1 MNIVW
6 FRRDLRV
13 EDNPAL
19 FYATQARQPVTAVYI
34 ATPLTW
40 QSHSMG
46 TPQMEW
52 LHVHLKELESQL
64 NQLGIQLIYKC
75 CDTFNDC
82 KTLLLSICQTLS
94 TTTVYFNKEYE
105 WDERQRDEHLCE
117 MLSSHGIKNKSFDEQ
132 SLIPPDTI
140 KNNQGL
146 PYRVFTPFRKA
157 SLLHLQNNPELLH
170 PLPKPKKQQALES
183 ATIISDPYLQTKL
196 SLITP
201 IKVGCKVGLVQL
213 ENFVQHKLSHY
224 VEHRNIPS
232 IDGTSML
239 SPYLALGIL
248 SVRQCTSFLLD
259 HFNSNFDNI
268 LYDEN
273 ASTWLSELLWRDFY
287 RMICLNFPEVSR
299 GIPFKQETLQLK
311 WDDDE
316 KKFTAWKE
324 GKTGIPIVDSAMR
337 QLNTT
342 GWMHNRLRMIV
353 AMFLTKNLWQDW
365 RKGEAY
371 FASKLI
377 DWDFSSNNGGWQWC
391 ASTGNDAVPYFR
403 VFNPI
408 SQSERFDTKGNFIK
422 HFCPE
427 LANLDSK
434 AIHDP
439 FERTNKTVNYPRKI
453 VNLSASRKTA
463 IERFKNLKQSS

>member
-19 FYATQARQPVTAVYI
+19 FYATEAHQPVTAVYI

-46 TPQMEW
+46 TPQVEW
-52 LHVHLKELESQL
+52 LHVHLKTLENQL
-64 NQLGIQLIYKC
+64 NQLGIQLIYKR
-75 CDTFNDC
+75 CDTFDDC
-82 KTLLLSICQTLS
+82 KALLLSICQTLS

-105 WDERQRDEHLCE
+105 WDERQRDEALCE
-117 MLSSHGIKNKSFDEQ
+117 MLASHGIQSKLFDDQ
-132 SLIPPDTI
+132 CLIPPDTI
-140 KNNQGL
+140 KNHQEL
-146 PYRVFTPFRKA
+146 PYRVFTPFKKA
-157 SLLHLQNNPELLH
+157 SLLYLQNHPELLH
-170 PLPKPKKQQALES
+170 PLPKPKKQQALKS
-183 ATIISDPYLQTKL
+183 TTITSDAYLYTQL
-196 SLITP
+196 SLKTP
-201 IKVGCKVGLVQL
+201 VKPGHKMGLMQL
-213 ENFVQHKLSHY
+213 ENFMQHTLPHY
-224 VEHRNIPS
+224 AGHRDIPS
-232 IDGTSML
+232 INGTSML

-248 SVRQCTSFLLD
+248 SVRQCTALLLD
-259 HFNSNFDNI
+259 QFNDKLDNI
-268 LYDEN
+268 LFDEH

-287 RMICLNFPEVSR
+287 RMICFNFPEVSR
-299 GIPFKQETLQLK
+299 GIPFKKETLQLE
-311 WDDDE
+311 WDNNE
-316 KKFTAWKE
+316 ENFTAWKE
-324 GKTGIPIVDSAMR
+324 GRTGIPIVDSAMR
-337 QLNTT
+337 QLNTI

-391 ASTGNDAVPYFR
+391 ASTGNDAAPYFR

-408 SQSERFDTKGNFIK
+408 SQSEKFDPKGQFIRR
-422 HFCPE
+422 FCPE
-427 LANLDSK
+427 LTALSDK

-439 FERTNKTVNYPRKI
+439 FEKASKAVNYPKKI
-453 VNLSASRKTA
+453 VHLSTSRKMA
-463 IERFKNLKQSS
+463 IERFKILKQ